1 MARRQIFR
9 RLCSEGR
16 KRFCCGIRLWPFDR
30 GRSPGG
36 KANDDGE
43 TCRIKHRQATGHV
56 EARGISRTSKA
67 SRDWLGISRILK
79 RPSKMQVGPRTRR
92 NLRALESFDFECSAA
107 DCIQSYVPA
116 ASLRIA
122 ADDIEEPDSL
132 PGGPSA
138 RSALIF
144 SASGLSMAVPFP
156 RGTFKVDPGPG
167 EHGVSVLF
175 KPTQS
180 TIVFSIT
187 SPGALATEYQVYH
200 VNAAASVALAK

>member
-1 MARRQIFR
+1 VVARSEWPRLSAFGVSR
-9 RLCSEGR
+9 R
-16 KRFCCGIRLWPFDR
+16 
-30 GRSPGG
+30 
-36 KANDDGE
+36 
-43 TCRIKHRQATGHV
+43 
-56 EARGISRTSKA
+56 
-67 SRDWLGISRILK
+67 
-79 RPSKMQVGPRTRR
+79 
-92 NLRALESFDFECSAA
+92 AA

-116 ASLRIA
+116 ASLW
-122 ADDIEEPDSL
+122 SL

-144 SASGLSMAVPFP
+144 SASGLSMAVQFP
-156 RGTFKVDPGPG
+156 KGAFKVDPGPG

-200 VNAAASVALAK
+200 VNAGGFRRFSETEAVEAARELALHFVERAGPR

>member
-1 MARRQIFR
+1 M
-9 RLCSEGR
+9 
-16 KRFCCGIRLWPFDR
+16 
-30 GRSPGG
+30 
-36 KANDDGE
+36 
-43 TCRIKHRQATGHV
+43 
-56 EARGISRTSKA
+56 
-67 SRDWLGISRILK
+67 
-79 RPSKMQVGPRTRR
+79 
-92 NLRALESFDFECSAA
+92 RALESFDFECSAA
-107 DCIQSYVPA
+107 DCIQRYVPA

-122 ADDIEEPDSL
+122 ADDIDKVNRS
-132 PGGPSA
+132 GGPSA

-156 RGTFKVDPGPG
+156 RGIFKVDPGPG

-200 VNAAASVALAK
+200 VNAGSFRRFSETEVVEAARELALHFVERAGPR

>member
-1 MARRQIFR
+1 
-9 RLCSEGR
+9 
-16 KRFCCGIRLWPFDR
+16 
-30 GRSPGG
+30 
-36 KANDDGE
+36 
-43 TCRIKHRQATGHV
+43 
-56 EARGISRTSKA
+56 
-67 SRDWLGISRILK
+67 
-79 RPSKMQVGPRTRR
+79 MQVGPRTRR
-92 NLRALESFDFECSAA
+92 NLRALESFDFECCAA

-122 ADDIEEPDSL
+122 ADDIDKVNRS
-132 PGGPSA
+132 GGPSA

-200 VNAAASVALAK
+200 VNAGGFRRFSETEVVEAARELALHFVERAGPR